1 MSTQYIINNND
12 SLLSGQTINGDLTVT
27 GSINFTGNTSSNP
40 ITELHVCNIVGCS
53 PITFFDSLQSDGS
66 SANQAFSTAL
76 GLNVY
81 ANGPYSHAEGESST
95 ANGYSSHAEG
105 SGFAGLT
112 AWDTSSTSNGLIQL
126 PTYIG
131 DITALFTVGTE
142 VLLSNGGSISIKTV
156 SGSTF
161 VASKTRIQLT
171 DISLSLGSGIP
182 LALYSQVTTPG
193 ASYVN
198 QTLLLG
204 GDYSHAEGF
213 YTTSFGLSSHAE
225 GDSTLA
231 FGDSS
236 HSEGDRTKAFGLYSH
251 AEGRS
256 TIASGDASHAEGNVT
271 KAIGTCS
278 HAGGNSTIASGYTS
292 FIHSS
297 SSIVTGDR
305 SVVLGGQNITGST
318 ADTVYVPK
326 LETDEIGEGVI
337 MKSPDGTRYKL
348 TIANGGTV
356 SIVAV

>member
-1 MSTQYIINNND
+1 MSTKYIINNND
-12 SLLSGQTINGDLTVT
+12 SLLSGQTVNGDLTVT

-66 SANQAFSTAL
+66 LANQLFSTAF

-105 SGFAGLT
+105 VSFAGLT

-193 ASYVN
+193 VLYGN

-204 GDYSHAEGF
+204 GDYSHAEGY

-225 GDSTLA
+225 GDNTLA

-236 HSEGDRTKAFGLYSH
+236 HTEGYVTKAFGLYSH
-251 AEGRS
+251 AGGYVS
-256 TIASGDASHAEGNVT
+256 IASGN
-271 KAIGTCS
+271 
-278 HAGGNSTIASGYTS
+278 TS
-292 FIHSS
+292 FIHSYN
-297 SSIVTGDR
+297 SIVNGDR